1 MCLSKKGVP
10 LRTNVRAELPL
21 GFIKNPA
28 LKRFPQFRIFPSMER
43 VTGSRGRGLV
53 QHGMV
58 QLTFCKGAVHKYA
71 VCKIA
76 TLKNFPCK
84 RQASKPFSFTIT
96 FRHVIL
102 LSAQF
107 FQQSSAALQ
116 HILPCGSLCCLFFDI
131 HFIVFFFDK
140 SEVVKQRSLFRFVAF
155 LHTAE
160 SHL

>member
-1 MCLSKKGVP
+1 M
-10 LRTNVRAELPL
+10 

-28 LKRFPQFRIFPSMER
+28 LKRFPPFRIFPSMER
-43 VTGSRGRGLV
+43 VTGYRGRGLV

-76 TLKNFPCK
+76 ALKNFPGK
-84 RQASKPFSFTIT
+84 RQASKPFPFTIT

-107 FQQSSAALQ
+107 FQQGSAALQ
-116 HILPCGSLCCLFFDI
+116 HILKFR
-131 HFIVFFFDK
+131 
-140 SEVVKQRSLFRFVAF
+140 VVVLSIP
-155 LHTAE
+155 
-160 SHL
+160 

>member
-1 MCLSKKGVP
+1 MSFKKGSSVTDERP
-10 LRTNVRAELPL
+10 NRTPFGVY
-21 GFIKNPA
+21 KNPA
-28 LKRFPQFRIFPSMER
+28 LKRFPPFRIFPSMER
-43 VTGSRGRGLV
+43 VTGYRGRGLV

-58 QLTFCKGAVHKYA
+58 QLTFRKGAVHKYA

-76 TLKNFPCK
+76 ALKNFPGK
-84 RQASKPFSFTIT
+84 RQASNPFPFTIT